1 MQYIYAM
8 EYYSATKKNENSAIS
23 SNMDEPRDFHNE
35 QSESDRERHM
45 ISLIYGIFLKGT
57 NEFIYETEI
66 ESQRQ
71 KMHFWLPEG
80 KGERDKLGD

>member
-1 MQYIYAM
+1 M

-23 SNMDEPRDFHNE
+23 SNMDEPR
-35 QSESDRERHM
+35 ESDRERHM

-66 ESQRQ
+66 ESQR
-71 KMHFWLPEG
+71 
-80 KGERDKLGD
+80 